1 MQHVR
6 VAVYKI
12 KSGMVDEVARRAE
25 AGMLPTFR
33 SQPGFVAYGIVKA
46 GADEAVS
53 LSVWE
58 TQQQAEKAVQA
69 AATWVKD
76 NIADM
81 TESVQNH
88 VGDLAFFSS
97 RIPVGS

>member
-6 VAVYKI
+6 VAVYKF
-12 KSGMVDEVARRAE
+12 KQGTVDEVVRRAE
-25 AGMLPTFR
+25 AGLLPTFR
-33 SQPGFVAYGIVKA
+33 NQPGFVAYGVVKT
-46 GADEAVS
+46 GNDEGVS

-58 TQQQAEKAVQA
+58 TQQQAEKAVQV

-81 TESVQNH
+81 VESVQNH
-88 VGDLAFFSS
+88 VGNLAFFSS
-97 RIPVGS
+97 RVPVGT